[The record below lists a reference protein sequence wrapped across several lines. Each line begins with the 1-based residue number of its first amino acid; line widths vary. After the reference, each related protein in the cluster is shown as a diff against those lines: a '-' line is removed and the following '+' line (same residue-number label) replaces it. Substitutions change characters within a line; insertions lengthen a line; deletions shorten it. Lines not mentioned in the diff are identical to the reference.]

1 MFRRDNEPPEV
12 QECGFLADE
21 EGFVATYDR
30 QIEELDQ
37 AGLTYNTPSLNG
49 LNTKVVLII
58 GLLST
63 ANTKSCMSPVP

>member
-1 MFRRDNEPPEV
+1 MR
-12 QECGFLADE
+12 FLADE

-49 LNTKVVLII
+49 LNAKVVLII